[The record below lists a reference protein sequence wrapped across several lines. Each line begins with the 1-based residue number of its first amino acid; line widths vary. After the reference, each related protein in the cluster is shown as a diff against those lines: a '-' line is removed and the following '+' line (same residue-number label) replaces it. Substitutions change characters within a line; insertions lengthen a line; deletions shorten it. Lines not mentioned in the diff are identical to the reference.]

1 MKKLIFIFLILSSC
15 VSYEFEASGNDS
27 VYIVF
32 EKGFGVA
39 ENAIMLLQGGF
50 SHCYLIDNI
59 EDSTGITT
67 HPADSQAVRK
77 AIIVNNEYS
86 EGRVIIELKVKSLD
100 QVQSMMDKALDNHNG
115 YDYTGAIMRLG
126 DDDKFFCSELVAYCL
141 QWDNYSRY
149 SVLMVYNRCKE
160 MGVVYELK

>member
-15 VSYEFEASGNDS
+15 VSYEFEYPGPDS

-59 EDSTGITT
+59 EDST
-67 HPADSQAVRK
+67 
-77 AIIVNNEYS
+77 
-86 EGRVIIELKVKSLD
+86 
-100 QVQSMMDKALDNHNG
+100 
-115 YDYTGAIMRLG
+115 
-126 DDDKFFCSELVAYCL
+126 
-141 QWDNYSRY
+141 
-149 SVLMVYNRCKE
+149 
-160 MGVVYELK
+160 